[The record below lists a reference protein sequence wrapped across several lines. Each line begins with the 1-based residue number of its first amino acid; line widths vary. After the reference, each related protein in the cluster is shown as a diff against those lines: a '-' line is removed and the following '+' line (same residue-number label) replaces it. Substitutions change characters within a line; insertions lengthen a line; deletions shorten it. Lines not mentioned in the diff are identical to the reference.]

1 MCKIVE
7 FFLQD
12 VVFRDD
18 HVVSK
23 LLGINDVFCTNK
35 WMAKVKLKWCHAVG
49 WFFIKFCLEFSG
61 LRKVNLHV

>member
-35 WMAKVKLKWCHAVG
+35 WMVRVELK
-49 WFFIKFCLEFSG
+49 
-61 LRKVNLHV
+61 